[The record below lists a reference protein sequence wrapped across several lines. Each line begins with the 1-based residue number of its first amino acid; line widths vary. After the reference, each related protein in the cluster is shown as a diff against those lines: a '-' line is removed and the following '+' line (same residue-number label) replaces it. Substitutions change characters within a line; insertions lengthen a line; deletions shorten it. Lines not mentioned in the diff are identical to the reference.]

1 MKNKKPRKGKVKLAP
16 RKLDDQP
23 NPSTVPSVIPSGNK
37 FYKNIIESIEDYCV
51 FTTDKKGIINS
62 WSSGAE
68 KILGYTE
75 KEIIGK
81 RMEILYTAA
90 DRKAEKPGQEL
101 RIAKARGRAT
111 NERWHI
117 RKDKSLFWGSGLVFP
132 LKDEQERWLGF
143 TKVMRDLTERKK
155 WEVQLMESES
165 FSKNILNSSPD
176 CVKIIDLDANL
187 VSMNEPGKK
196 LLEIDDFSKFEG
208 KCWVNFWRDDDIKK
222 VKSAIEKARKGKVG
236 NFEAQAD
243 TAMGT
248 SKWWDVTVSPIYDLH
263 GKIKQ
268 FLSVSR
274 EITLRKKAEEER
286 KELIQQ
292 LENEKNKLVSIFE
305 HTPGFLTFLQ
315 GRDFVFERA
324 NKAYSQLIGHRDIIG
339 KPLVKALPDIKD
351 QGFIGLLNEVYKTGK
366 PYYGSELKVNFQRK
380 PKGKVEERYI
390 NLVYTPMKDV
400 GGQIAGI
407 IASGFDV
414 TEQVESRKQA
424 EISERR
430 FRNLII
436 DAPMPMSLYT
446 GIDMVISLANDA
458 MIKLWG
464 KDHSVIGKKLKD
476 AVPELKGQPF
486 LGLLKKVYVT
496 GITYQTDEMKA
507 DLVVNGK
514 LQEFWFNFSYK
525 PILNA
530 DGKVYAILNTAID
543 ITSQV
548 EAKRQL
554 KETEESRRFAI
565 ESGELGTWDF
575 DIKTGMFKCDKRCQE
590 LYGLSN
596 AGLVSHADSMK
607 HIHFEDRHLVDG
619 AIKNA
624 LISGPGGGKY
634 DAEFRTISKD
644 GKDVRWIRSK
654 GQAYFNER
662 KKPYRFS
669 GTVMDITVQ
678 KQLQQQKDNFLGIAS
693 HELKTPVTSIKAYAQ
708 VLESIFRNRGDV
720 KEAGMLSKLNAQV
733 NRLTSLIADL
743 LDVTK
748 IQSGRLEFDETF
760 FDFGQLVR
768 EVIDDMRPT
777 APKHQIVEE
786 IAAIE
791 QVYGDRER
799 IRQVIIN
806 LITNAV
812 KYSPHSD
819 KIIVRAYMHKKNA
832 ILCVRDFGVGIAN
845 EKQGKVFE
853 QFYRVSGDKQHTF
866 PGLGLGLYISS
877 EIVKR
882 MDGKIWVESEE
893 GKGSTFCFSL
903 SLERGKT
910 LSK

>member
-1 MKNKKPRKGKVKLAP
+1 M
-16 RKLDDQP
+16 
-23 NPSTVPSVIPSGNK
+23 
-37 FYKNIIESIEDYCV
+37 
-51 FTTDKKGIINS
+51 
-62 WSSGAE
+62 
-68 KILGYTE
+68 
-75 KEIIGK
+75 
-81 RMEILYTAA
+81 
-90 DRKAEKPGQEL
+90 
-101 RIAKARGRAT
+101 
-111 NERWHI
+111 
-117 RKDKSLFWGSGLVFP
+117 
-132 LKDEQERWLGF
+132 
-143 TKVMRDLTERKK
+143 
-155 WEVQLMESES
+155 
-165 FSKNILNSSPD
+165 
-176 CVKIIDLDANL
+176 
-187 VSMNEPGKK
+187 
-196 LLEIDDFSKFEG
+196 
-208 KCWVNFWRDDDIKK
+208 
-222 VKSAIEKARKGKVG
+222 
-236 NFEAQAD
+236 
-243 TAMGT
+243 
-248 SKWWDVTVSPIYDLH
+248 
-263 GKIKQ
+263 
-268 FLSVSR
+268 
-274 EITLRKKAEEER
+274 
-286 KELIQQ
+286 
-292 LENEKNKLVSIFE
+292 
-305 HTPGFLTFLQ
+305 
-315 GRDFVFERA
+315 
-324 NKAYSQLIGHRDIIG
+324 
-339 KPLVKALPDIKD
+339 
-351 QGFIGLLNEVYKTGK
+351 
-366 PYYGSELKVNFQRK
+366 
-380 PKGKVEERYI
+380 
-390 NLVYTPMKDV
+390 
-400 GGQIAGI
+400 
-407 IASGFDV
+407 
-414 TEQVESRKQA
+414 
-424 EISERR
+424 
-430 FRNLII
+430 
-436 DAPMPMSLYT
+436 
-446 GIDMVISLANDA
+446 
-458 MIKLWG
+458 
-464 KDHSVIGKKLKD
+464 IGKKLKD

-486 LGLLKKVYVT
+486 LGLLKKVFTT

-530 DGKVYAILNTAID
+530 EGKVYAILNTAID

-575 DIKTGMFKCDKRCQE
+575 DIKTGMLKCDKRCQD

-596 AGLVSHADSMK
+596 GELVSHADSLK
-607 HIHFEDRHLVDG
+607 HIHSDDRNPVDS

-624 LISGPGGGKY
+624 LMHGPGGGKY

-644 GKDVRWIRSK
+644 GKNVRWIRSK
-654 GQAYFNER
+654 GQAYFNEK

-708 VLESIFRNRGDV
+708 VLESIFRNKGDI

-777 APKHQIVEE
+777 APKHQIEEE

-832 ILCVRDFGVGIAN
+832 ILCVRDFGVGIAS

>member
-1 MKNKKPRKGKVKLAP
+1 MKNKTPRKVKSKVPSRKPRV
-16 RKLDDQP
+16 QP
-23 NPSTVPSVIPSGNK
+23 IPAIVPSTIPPGNK

-90 DRKAEKPGQEL
+90 DRRAEKPGQEL
-101 RIAKARGRAT
+101 RIARARGRAT

-117 RKDKSLFWGSGLVFP
+117 RKDKTLFWGSGLVFP
-132 LKDEQERWLGF
+132 LKDEQDRWLGF

-155 WEVQLMESES
+155 WEMQLLESES
-165 FSKNILNSSPD
+165 FNKNILNSSPD
-176 CVKIIDLDANL
+176 CVKIIDLEANL
-187 VSMNEPGKK
+187 LSMNEPGKK
-196 LLEIDDFSKFEG
+196 LLEIDDFTRFEG
-208 KCWVNFWRDDDIKK
+208 KCWVNFWKGDDVKK
-222 VKSAIEKARKGKVG
+222 VKSAIEKARKGKIG
-236 NFEAQAD
+236 NFEAMGE
-243 TAMGT
+243 TAKGT
-248 SKWWDVTVSPIYDLH
+248 PKWWDVTVSPIYDLN
-263 GKIKQ
+263 GKVKQ
-268 FLSVSR
+268 MLSVSR

-286 KELIQQ
+286 KRLITE
-292 LENEKNKLVSIFE
+292 LENEKNKLISIFE

-315 GRDFVFERA
+315 GKEFVFERA

-339 KPLVKALPDIKD
+339 KPLLKALPDIKD
-351 QGFIGLLNEVYKTGK
+351 QGFMELLNGVYRTGK
-366 PYYGSELKVNFQRK
+366 PYYGSELKVNLQRK
-380 PKGKVEERYI
+380 PKGKLEGRYI

-400 GGQIAGI
+400 GGKISGI
-407 IASGFDV
+407 VASGFDV

-424 EISERR
+424 EESERR
-430 FRNLII
+430 FRNLVI
-436 DAPMPMSLYT
+436 DAPMPMSLYS
-446 GIDMVISLANDA
+446 GVDLVINLANDA

-464 KDHSVIGKKLKD
+464 KDHSVIGMKLKD

-496 GITYQTDEMKA
+496 GIAYQTDEMKA
-507 DLVVNGK
+507 DLVVDGK
-514 LQEFWFNFSYK
+514 LQEFWFNFTYK

-530 DGKVYAILNTAID
+530 EGKVYAILNTAID

-596 AGLVSHADSMK
+596 AGLVSHADSLK
-607 HIHFEDRHLVDG
+607 QIHIEDRTVVDS

-634 DAEFRTISKD
+634 DAEFRTVSKD
-644 GKDVRWIRSK
+644 GKDIRWIRSK
-654 GQAYFNER
+654 GQAYFTER

-760 FDFGQLVR
+760 FDFGGLVR
-768 EVIDDMRPT
+768 EVIEDMRPT
-777 APKHQIVEE
+777 APKHQIEEE
-786 IAAIE
+786 IAVIE

-812 KYSPHSD
+812 KYSPHSNR
-819 KIIVRAYMHKKNA
+819 IIVKAYMHKKNV
-832 ILCVRDFGVGIAN
+832 ILSVRDFGVGIASD
-845 EKQGKVFE
+845 KQGKVFE

-882 MDGKIWVESEE
+882 MEGRIWVESEE

-903 SLERGKT
+903 SLDRGKAP
-910 LSK
+910 KK